1 MEAELAKLERLCAAA
16 DILGCA
22 FIRGFAFFAP
32 EEGPLPAETLA
43 PYFERPVRLLEQRGK
58 TLLLEADPSVNTSNH
73 AALARLV
80 TAIGSPRVRAIFD
93 PGNCLYDP
101 LGETPYPDGYEAI
114 RPFFAHVHIKD
125 AVRAVPESYCVK
137 VGTGQ
142 VGYPALLRRLAAD
155 GYAGWLS
162 METHY
167 RLDSH
172 LTEEQM
178 RLPGGAGFSAGGAA
192 ATAESVAALKD
203 ILQKEGL
210 L

>member
-1 MEAELAKLERLCAAA
+1 M
-16 DILGCA
+16 
-22 FIRGFAFFAP
+22 
-32 EEGPLPAETLA
+32 
-43 PYFERPVRLLEQRGK
+43 
-58 TLLLEADPSVNTSNH
+58 
-73 AALARLV
+73 
-80 TAIGSPRVRAIFD
+80 
-93 PGNCLYDP
+93 
-101 LGETPYPDGYEAI
+101 GETPYPDGYEAI

-142 VGYPALLRRLAAD
+142 VGYPSLLRRLAAD

>member
-1 MEAELAKLERLCAAA
+1 M
-16 DILGCA
+16 
-22 FIRGFAFFAP
+22 
-32 EEGPLPAETLA
+32 
-43 PYFERPVRLLEQRGK
+43 
-58 TLLLEADPSVNTSNH
+58 
-73 AALARLV
+73 
-80 TAIGSPRVRAIFD
+80 
-93 PGNCLYDP
+93 
-101 LGETPYPDGYEAI
+101 
-114 RPFFAHVHIKD
+114 
-125 AVRAVPESYCVK
+125 
-137 VGTGQ
+137 GTGQ